1 MKLRIEGTAD
11 YIIAKLDPLDREAAQ
26 KLKTVIDGLKEEL
39 VSKVKAAAPKKTGAL
54 ANSIEGKTTQL
65 VTGATASVFANPTGG
80 TSKGSRQA
88 YYALFQEFGANLPE
102 RDISAKDKPMAF
114 RNAEGRM
121 IFASKVHFPGAKI
134 SAEKFLHGPFK
145 EMRARIIGEIR
156 GVVDESIARTNS

>member
-1 MKLRIEGTAD
+1 
-11 YIIAKLDPLDREAAQ
+11 
-26 KLKTVIDGLKEEL
+26 
-39 VSKVKAAAPKKTGAL
+39 
-54 ANSIEGKTTQL
+54 
-65 VTGATASVFANPTGG
+65 
-80 TSKGSRQA
+80 
-88 YYALFQEFGANLPE
+88 
-102 RDISAKDKPMAF
+102 MAF